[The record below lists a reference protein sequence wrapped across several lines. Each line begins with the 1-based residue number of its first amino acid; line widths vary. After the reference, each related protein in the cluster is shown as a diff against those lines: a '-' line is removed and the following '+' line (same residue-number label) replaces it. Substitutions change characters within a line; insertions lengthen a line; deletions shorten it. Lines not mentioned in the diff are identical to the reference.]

1 MARRSTPQSKTDDRV
16 FPVRV
21 KFHVPGD
28 GLGMLSYRVQAWLR
42 AELPRREWAWHSVGG
57 AAALYFRRVED
68 AQRLMAA
75 FPEFEL
81 ADRLG
86 AG

>member
-1 MARRSTPQSKTDDRV
+1 MARRSTPQAKIDDRV

-21 KFHVPGD
+21 KFHVPGT
-28 GLGMLSYRVQAWLR
+28 GLGMLSDRVHVWLR
-42 AELPRREWAWHSVGG
+42 DELPRREWAWHSVAG

-68 AQRLMAA
+68 AQRLIAA

-81 ADRLG
+81 ADQVRPS
-86 AG
+86 

>member
-1 MARRSTPQSKTDDRV
+1 MPRRSTPQARTDDRL

-28 GLGMLSYRVQAWLR
+28 GLGLLSDRVHAWLR
-42 AELPRREWAWHSVGG
+42 EELPRREWAWHSVGG
-57 AAALYFRRVED
+57 AAALYFRRIED
-68 AQRLMAA
+68 AQRLIAA

-81 ADRLG
+81 ADGVG
-86 AG
+86 AS